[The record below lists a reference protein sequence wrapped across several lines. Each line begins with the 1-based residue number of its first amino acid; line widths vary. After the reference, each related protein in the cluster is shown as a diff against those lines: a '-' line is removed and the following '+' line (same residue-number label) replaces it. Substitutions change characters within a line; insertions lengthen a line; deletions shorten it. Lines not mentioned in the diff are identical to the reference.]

1 MQINLKM
8 LKVLI
13 LGGSR
18 GIGLEIAKALHSVG
32 GGVNACILRLWLVV
46 KKHLRFCK
54 KSMDLRF

>member
-18 GIGLEIAKALHSVG
+18 GIGLEIAKALHSG
-32 GGVNACILRLWLVV
+32 GGGGECV
-46 KKHLRFCK
+46 
-54 KSMDLRF
+54 